1 MNQMNH
7 IDYLRLYRDSPEKV
21 YASLETDG
29 KYEGY
34 IKIDSGSIA
43 VFGCLYVSNTHVWIP
58 NHVERIGRENPT
70 TTKNITAAEL
80 VAVLNGEAHSDYA
93 LAATEGEYFQHSTVT
108 DRVYGTILC
117 ELLFQ
122 VLERAEPY
130 TD

>member
-34 IKIDSGSIA
+34 IKIDSGSVA
-43 VFGCLYVSNTHVWIP
+43 VWGCLYVSNTNVLVPKHVD
-58 NHVERIGRENPT
+58 RIGKVNPS
-70 TTKNITAAEL
+70 TTKNITAKEL
-80 VAVLNGEAHSDYA
+80 MNLLNGQTHEDYA

-108 DRVYGTILC
+108 DRVYDSILC

-130 TD
+130 PD